1 MLFNRDLFSIL
12 SPASG
17 LSPYFYVMVNAR
29 QELRKLIDLLV
40 IEKEEDLRQYLE
52 QFERCSIA
60 ERRKNGVTWYPL
72 KINAEEIG
80 PGDYITLEVERTQ
93 GVDEI
98 HQFSNGKL
106 VEIFSN
112 SGSSEDDARRLQ
124 GTIRNVWGNRMRIA
138 TTVDDLPGWID
149 QGKLGINLLFDEAS
163 YREMVIAL
171 QKTIE
176 AENNRLAELREILYG
191 NEMATFEKEEE
202 ISVIHALNG
211 SQQSAVRKIVS
222 ANDVA
227 VVHGPPGT
235 GKTTTL
241 IRAIMQT
248 LQHEKQV
255 LVCSPSNVAVDLVT
269 EKLVHQGVNVLRLGN
284 PARVSEEVMNNTL
297 DVKMMNH
304 PNWKEL
310 KEYRK
315 RAEEFFTMAKKYK
328 RNFGASERQQRDLM
342 YKEARALQKDAMTLE
357 DYILWDQFEKAQ
369 VIACTPVV
377 AAGRLMRDL
386 RFKTVF
392 IDEAAQALEP
402 MSWIPIT
409 RAERVIF
416 AGDHLQL
423 PPTVKSRAAE
433 DGGLKYTLFER
444 VVKCQP
450 GATSLLRTQYRMHD
464 HIMGFSNK
472 MFYDSRLESD
482 VTVKDNL
489 LSFDENHDL
498 LNRPFEFIDTAG
510 SGYSEEQNPESLSY
524 SNPEEAILL
533 LNHLQK
539 VLAQYATAI
548 ATAAGSALRI
558 GIIAPYKQQT
568 EFIRN
573 YIIEHELFKD
583 SPHHFSVRTVD
594 GFQGQER
601 DIICIS
607 MVRSNDNGEIGFL
620 ADTRRMNVA
629 LTRAKR
635 KLLVF
640 GDSATLTNH
649 SFYKSFL
656 DYVEE
661 TGGYRSMWEFADA

>member
-1 MLFNRDLFSIL
+1 MGLGLQHKTPQFRVAVVSVADNRKCIFAVVKPKD
-12 SPASG
+12 
-17 LSPYFYVMVNAR
+17 
-29 QELRKLIDLLV
+29 ELRKLVDLLV

-52 QFERCSIA
+52 QFERGSIV

-72 KINAEEIG
+72 RINAEEMG
-80 PGDYITLEVERTQ
+80 PGDYVTVEFERTQ
-93 GVDEI
+93 GIDEA

-106 VEIFSN
+106 VELFSN
-112 SGSSEDDARRLQ
+112 SAEGEHGKIQ
-124 GTIRNVWGNRMRIA
+124 GTVRNIWGNRMRIA
-138 TTVDDLPGWID
+138 FTTDELPGWVD
-149 QGKLGINLLFDEAS
+149 RGKLGLNVLFDEAS

-176 AENNRLAELREILYG
+176 AENNRLAKLRDILYG
-191 NEMATFEKEEE
+191 IEKATFEKKEDLT
-202 ISVIHALNG
+202 VAHALNQ
-211 SQQSAVRKIVS
+211 SQQDAVKLIVS

-255 LVCSPSNVAVDLVT
+255 LVCSPSNVAVDLLT
-269 EKLVHQGVNVLRLGN
+269 EKLAIQGVNVLRLGN

-315 RAEEFFTMAKKYK
+315 RSEEFFAIAKKYK

-342 YKEARALQKDAMTLE
+342 FKEARALQKEAGVLE

-402 MSWIPIT
+402 MSWIPIS

-423 PPTVKSRAAE
+423 PPTVKSKRAE

-444 VVKCQP
+444 VVKSQP
-450 GATSLLRTQYRMHD
+450 ESTALLRTQYRMHD
-464 HIMGFSNK
+464 SIMGFSNK
-472 MFYDSRLESD
+472 TFYESKLESD

-489 LSFDENHDL
+489 LSFDENDTL

-510 SGYSEEQNPESLSY
+510 SGYNEKQNPESLSY
-524 SNPEEAILL
+524 SNPEEAELL
-533 LNHLQK
+533 LSHLQK
-539 VLAQYATAI
+539 VLAQYDTRPDE
-548 ATAAGSALRI
+548 SLRI
-558 GIIAPYKQQT
+558 GIIAPYKNQT
-568 EFIRN
+568 EYIRN
-573 YIIEHELFKD
+573 YIQEHELFKD
-583 SPHHFSVRTVD
+583 SRHHFSIRTVD

-607 MVRSNDNGEIGFL
+607 MTRSNDNGEIGFL

-640 GDSATLTNH
+640 GDSATLANH
-649 SFYKSFL
+649 PFYKKFL

-661 TGGYRSMWEFADA
+661 IGGYRSMWEFIDQ

>member
-1 MLFNRDLFSIL
+1 MID
-12 SPASG
+12 PKT
-17 LSPYFYVMVNAR
+17 
-29 QELRKLIDLLV
+29 ELRKRIDLLV
-40 IEKEEDLRQYLE
+40 IEKEEDLRQHLD

-80 PGDYITLEVERTQ
+80 PGDYVTIEVERTQ
-93 GVDEI
+93 GIDEV

-112 SGSSEDDARRLQ
+112 AGDAKDGSRKLQ
-124 GTIRNVWGNRMRIA
+124 GTIRNVWGSRMRIA
-138 TTVDDLPGWID
+138 TTVDDLPDWID
-149 QGKLGINLLFDEAS
+149 QGKIGINLLFDEAS

-171 QKTIE
+171 QKTMN
-176 AENNRLAELREILYG
+176 AEGNRLAELRDILYG
-191 NEMATFEKEEE
+191 LEPATFEKEEE
-202 ISVIHALNG
+202 LTILHGLNG
-211 SQQSAVRKIVS
+211 SQEHAVKRIIA

-255 LVCSPSNVAVDLVT
+255 LVCSPSNVAVDLLT
-269 EKLVHQGVNVLRLGN
+269 EKLVQQGINVLRLGN

-297 DVKMMNH
+297 DVRMMNH

-315 RAEEFFTMAKKYK
+315 RAEEFFSIAKKYK
-328 RNFGASERQQRDLM
+328 RNYGASERQQRNLM
-342 YKEARALQKDAMTLE
+342 FNEARQLQKDASVLE

-377 AAGRLMRDL
+377 AAGKLMRDL
-386 RFKTVF
+386 RFRTVF

-402 MSWIPIT
+402 MSWIPIS

-423 PPTVKSRAAE
+423 PPTVKSRKAE

-444 VVKCQP
+444 VVASQP
-450 GATSLLRTQYRMHD
+450 HSTSLLRIQYRMHD
-464 HIMGFSNK
+464 QIMGFSNR
-472 MFYDSRLESD
+472 MFYNSQLESHD
-482 VTVKDNL
+482 SVKDNR
-489 LSFDENHDL
+489 LSYDENDFL

-510 SGYSEEQNPESLSY
+510 SGYAEEQNPETLSY
-524 SNPEEAILL
+524 SNPEEAVLL
-533 LNHLQK
+533 LNHLKK
-539 VLAQYATAI
+539 VLEQYDGKMQNDRASSL
-548 ATAAGSALRI
+548 GSARSDNANRTLRV
-558 GIIAPYKQQT
+558 GIIAPYRRQIEYIT
-568 EFIRN
+568 N
-573 YIIEHELFKD
+573 YIGENEFFKD

-601 DIICIS
+601 DIICYS
-607 MVRSNDNGEIGFL
+607 MTRSNDNGDIGFL

-635 KLLVF
+635 KLIVF
-640 GDSATLTNH
+640 GDSATLGSH
-649 SFYKSFL
+649 PFYKSFL

-661 TGGYRSMWEFADA
+661 IGGYKSMWELME

>member
-1 MLFNRDLFSIL
+1 MQRVKPKD
-12 SPASG
+12 
-17 LSPYFYVMVNAR
+17 
-29 QELRKLIDLLV
+29 ELRKLVDLLV

-52 QFERCSIA
+52 QFERGSVT

-72 KINAEEIG
+72 RINAEEMG
-80 PGDYITLEVERTQ
+80 PGDYVTVEFERTQ
-93 GVDEI
+93 GIDEA

-106 VEIFSN
+106 VELFSN
-112 SGSSEDDARRLQ
+112 SAEGEQGKIQ
-124 GTIRNVWGNRMRIA
+124 GTVRNIWGNRMRIA
-138 TTVDDLPGWID
+138 FTTDELPGWVD
-149 QGKLGINLLFDEAS
+149 RGKLGVNVLFDEAS

-171 QKTIE
+171 QKTID
-176 AENNRLAELREILYG
+176 AENNRLAKLRDILYG
-191 NEMATFEKEEE
+191 IEKATFEKKED
-202 ISVIHALNG
+202 ITVAHALNQ
-211 SQQSAVRKIVS
+211 SQQEAVQLIVS

-255 LVCSPSNVAVDLVT
+255 LVCSPSNVAVDLMT
-269 EKLVHQGVNVLRLGN
+269 EKLALQGVNVLRLGN

-315 RAEEFFTMAKKYK
+315 RSEEFFSIAKKYK

-342 YKEARALQKDAMTLE
+342 FKEARALQKEAGMLE
-357 DYILWDQFEKAQ
+357 DYILWDQFENAQ

-386 RFKTVF
+386 KFRTVF

-402 MSWIPIT
+402 MAWIPIS

-423 PPTVKSRAAE
+423 PPTVKSKRAE

-444 VVKCQP
+444 VVKSQP
-450 GATSLLRTQYRMHD
+450 QTTALLRTQYRMHD
-464 HIMGFSNK
+464 SIMGFSNR
-472 MFYDSRLESD
+472 MFYESKLESD

-489 LSFDENHDL
+489 LSFDENDAL

-510 SGYSEEQNPESLSY
+510 SGYNEIQNPESLSY
-524 SNPEEAILL
+524 SNPEEAELL
-533 LNHLQK
+533 ISHLQK
-539 VLAQYATAI
+539 VLAQYDARPDEP
-548 ATAAGSALRI
+548 LRI
-558 GIIAPYKQQT
+558 GIIAPYKNQT
-568 EFIRN
+568 EYIRN
-573 YIIEHELFKD
+573 YIQEHESFKD
-583 SPHHFSVRTVD
+583 SRHHFSVRTVD

-601 DIICIS
+601 DIMCIS
-607 MVRSNDNGEIGFL
+607 MTRSNDSGEIGFL
-620 ADTRRMNVA
+620 SDTRRMNVA

-640 GDSATLTNH
+640 GDSATLANH
-649 SFYKSFL
+649 PFYKKFL

-661 TGGYRSMWEFADA
+661 IGGYRSMWEFME